1 MWNDPYRRALASRI
15 TSSLVM
21 KVGFMDIE
29 IDLGKCQGYA
39 QCVHEA
45 PEIFELSE
53 SGRAQIV
60 VAGVTNE
67 NEKYAQAAADLCPMQ
82 AISINDH

>member
-1 MWNDPYRRALASRI
+1 MREA
-15 TSSLVM
+15 
-21 KVGFMDIE
+21 FMNIE
-29 IDLGKCQGYA
+29 IDQGKCQGYA

-45 PEIFELSE
+45 QEIFELSE